1 VCPLGREPTWR
12 INPGGSPQL
21 AEVSATPP
29 LRLRPLEIGDLLDET
44 FRMYRR
50 HFLVFAGLSVL
61 VSLPTAG
68 LSGFFSYALFNGL
81 LQSTAPGEAP
91 NLSFLGPTL
100 VAAAV
105 VLVISLVLI
114 PFFYGAVTFAAC
126 ESALGR
132 PVTPAGVLR
141 GVMRRYFQLL
151 GYWLLFGLMVIVFCL
166 LPLWIWIWVS
176 WVVVMPVMF
185 IENAGLGTA
194 MSRSWRL
201 VEGRWWRTFLIVFLI
216 FIVFYAVRFA
226 LSAFI
231 ALGQTLLQ
239 IVISPVIVI
248 WIAGA
253 TGVIVDSLVNP
264 VFQIAVVLIY
274 FDLRVR
280 REALDLFQLAQA
292 LPLPPPPAGYGMARL
307 T

>member
-1 VCPLGREPTWR
+1 LT
-12 INPGGSPQL
+12 
-21 AEVSATPP
+21 EVSATPP

-50 HFLVFAGLSVL
+50 HFFLFAGLSVL
-61 VSLPTAG
+61 VSLPSAA

-81 LQSTAPGEAP
+81 LQSTNPGQP
-91 NLSFLGPTL
+91 PDLTFLEPTL
-100 VAAAV
+100 VAAAIILV
-105 VLVISLVLI
+105 VSIALI

-132 PVTPAGVLR
+132 SVTAAGVLR
-141 GVMRRYFQLL
+141 GVLRRYPQLL
-151 GYWLLFGLMVIVFCL
+151 GYWLLIGLMAIAFCL

-185 IENAGLGTA
+185 IENAGLGAA
-194 MSRSWRL
+194 MNRSWRL
-201 VEGRWWRTFLIVFLI
+201 VEGRWWRTFLIFFLI

-239 IVISPVIVI
+239 LVISPLVVV
-248 WIAGA
+248 WISGA

-264 VFQIAVVLIY
+264 VFQIAIVLIY

-280 REALDLFQLAQA
+280 REGLDLFQLAQG
-292 LPLPPPPAGYGMARL
+292 LTPPPPPPALSSVR
-307 T
+307 